1 MSISHFNVRV
11 YGLIINEKN
20 ELLVSDEYC
29 ANQYMTKFPGG
40 GLEFGEGLIDGL
52 KREFIE
58 ECNEE
63 IEIISHFYTTD
74 FFIQSVFGIGGQ
86 LISVY
91 FRVAFKNTP
100 AIVTVTEP
108 FETLTPTKDAQVL
121 RWIPLETLTSEHLTW
136 PVDQVVAK
144 MLIEK
149 TF

>member
-1 MSISHFNVRV
+1 MSLSHFNVRV

-40 GLEFGEGLIDGL
+40 GLEFGEGLIEGL

-63 IEIISHFYTTD
+63 VEILSHFYTTD
-74 FFIQSVFGIGGQ
+74 FFIQSVFGNGGQ

-91 FRVAFKNTP
+91 YRVAFKKTP
-100 AIVTVTEP
+100 NIKTVEIP

-121 RWIPLETLTSEHLTW
+121 RWVSLETLKSEHLTW
-136 PVDQVVAK
+136 PVDQLVAK
-144 MLIEK
+144 MLIGE
-149 TF
+149 

>member
-40 GLEFGEGLIDGL
+40 GLEFGEGLIEGL

-63 IEIISHFYTTD
+63 IEILSHFYTTD
-74 FFIQSVFGIGGQ
+74 FFIQSVFGNGGQ

-91 FRVAFKNTP
+91 YRVAFKNTP
-100 AIVTVTEP
+100 NIKTVETP

-121 RWIPLETLTSEHLTW
+121 RWIPLETLKSEHLTW

-144 MLIEK
+144 MLIGE
-149 TF
+149 

>member
-1 MSISHFNVRV
+1 MSLSHFNVRV

-40 GLEFGEGLIDGL
+40 GLEFGEGLIEGL

-63 IEIISHFYTTD
+63 IEILSHFYTTD
-74 FFIQSVFGIGGQ
+74 FFIQSVFGNGGQ

-91 FRVAFKNTP
+91 YRVAFKNTP
-100 AIVTVTEP
+100 DIKTVDIP
-108 FETLTPTKDAQVL
+108 FETLTPVKDAQVL
-121 RWIPLETLTSEHLTW
+121 RWVSLETLKSEHLTW
-136 PVDQVVAK
+136 PVDQVVVK
-144 MLIEK
+144 MLIGE
-149 TF
+149 

>member
-1 MSISHFNVRV
+1 MSLSHFNVRV

-20 ELLVSDEYC
+20 ELLLSDEYC

-40 GLEFGEGLIDGL
+40 GLEFGEGLIEGL

-63 IEIISHFYTTD
+63 IEILSHFYTTD
-74 FFIQSVFGIGGQ
+74 FFIQSAFGNGGQ

-91 FRVAFKNTP
+91 YRVAFKNMHS
-100 AIVTVTEP
+100 IKTVEIP

-121 RWIPLETLTSEHLTW
+121 RWVSLETLKSEHLTW

-144 MLIEK
+144 MLIGE
-149 TF
+149 